1 MIRLRRRI
9 SGFGSQLQASS
20 MPGDRGLSPCLRSE
34 DRGLVENFPNPR
46 AWSLWGQSQ
55 HALFRGFDQLWVV
68 QQGVVLALV
77 PVREHVT
84 PVLTIRLAR
93 LAGCDRVGIQQLE
106 TRHRH
111 RSAVAAERQRGEVE
125 YSRYNRLGAEDMHGG
140 NGMHF
145 SPLPRAQV
153 IAQLGPEFP

>member
-93 LAGCDRVGIQQLE
+93 LAGCKNRQRLIPIAHIYDHPVRLVGCDRVG
-106 TRHRH
+106 
-111 RSAVAAERQRGEVE
+111 
-125 YSRYNRLGAEDMHGG
+125 
-140 NGMHF
+140 
-145 SPLPRAQV
+145 
-153 IAQLGPEFP
+153 